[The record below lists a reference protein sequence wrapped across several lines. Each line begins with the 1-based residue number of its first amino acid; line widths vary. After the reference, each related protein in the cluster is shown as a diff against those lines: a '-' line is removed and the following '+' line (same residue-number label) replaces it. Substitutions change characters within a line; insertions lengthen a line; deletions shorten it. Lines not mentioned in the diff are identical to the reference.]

1 VIYLVSE
8 APADYH
14 QFVMASAGSHGVTR
28 QMALRKMV
36 RPFARAFRQLAEL
49 VKPLTGPIPVP

>member
-14 QFVMASAGSHGVTR
+14 EFVMASAGSHGVSR

-36 RPFARAFRQLAEL
+36 RPFARAFRQLA
-49 VKPLTGPIPVP
+49 